1 VRCDQTGAW
10 CVKVIPEQE
19 QEPENLVALCSRCV
33 GGRRA
38 WTPDEV
44 AVLRA
49 EAERWA
55 PMIYRMT
62 GWGLTRPPAAPL
74 PAGRPAQ
81 RPPGRPR
88 KAIQDRRSVRVVFRL
103 TPDEAERL
111 RRGRARFD
119 LNEYS
124 RLRTLALRKG
134 HGHEIAI
141 LNRLGAELI
150 ANAESIEAW
159 AWTVEKQCSDPQL
172 QAALRAIVQYL
183 SHVKETLLLVARA
196 L

>member
-38 WTPDEV
+38 WTADEV
-44 AVLRA
+44 DVLRA

-55 PMIYRMT
+55 PMVYRMT
-62 GWGLTRPPAAPL
+62 GWGLARMPIAPSPAV
-74 PAGRPAQ
+74 RPAR

-88 KAIQDRRSVRVVFRL
+88 KDIRERRSVRVVFHL

-119 LNEYS
+119 LNEYA

-141 LNRLGAELI
+141 LNRIGADLM
-150 ANAESIEAW
+150 ANAETIEAW
-159 AWTVEKQCSDPQL
+159 AWTVEKQRLDPQL

-183 SHVKETLLLVARA
+183 SHVREMLLLVVRA